1 MHAAFILKTLVTP
14 EEKAKIPPGSR
25 IANNGIFNG
34 GPNDPQAV
42 QNLADQNSSGAAT
55 GGAAGAATG
64 LNATVNNYLSAT
76 DLRSRDQRLTAARKS
91 GNVQEEFNILKEY
104 DAKSAKN
111 TGAINYK
118 NLANE
123 SVLQAEKVQLEQL
136 IQDTSTS
143 AETRVQAQRS
153 INELNTAINV
163 IKNTPQTLPVDYVTV
178 QGGGVG
184 VGVNASVNLLNGEVF
199 VGGAKSNLAPGASGS
214 VVVGRVIDGPQNP
227 AARAE
232 QVSEMLKGG
241 SVQMGVCLGGGC
253 VGVNQSLGPIGS
265 NPATA
270 IEVGVGTPG
279 ISVGTGANVNAY
291 KNEST
296 LGQ

>member
-1 MHAAFILKTLVTP
+1 M
-14 EEKAKIPPGSR
+14 
-25 IANNGIFNG
+25 
-34 GPNDPQAV
+34 
-42 QNLADQNSSGAAT
+42 
-55 GGAAGAATG
+55 
-64 LNATVNNYLSAT
+64 
-76 DLRSRDQRLTAARKS
+76 
-91 GNVQEEFNILKEY
+91 
-104 DAKSAKN
+104 
-111 TGAINYK
+111 
-118 NLANE
+118 
-123 SVLQAEKVQLEQL
+123 
-136 IQDTSTS
+136 
-143 AETRVQAQRS
+143 QAQRS

-214 VVVGRVIDGPQNP
+214 VVVGRVITDVPPGKTRDQT
-227 AARAE
+227 
-232 QVSEMLKGG
+232 VSDMLNGG
-241 SVQMGVCLGGGC
+241 SVQTGACLGGGC

-296 LGQ
+296 LGK